1 MQVSFNAVLNAF
13 GIPARSGMPTIQ
25 PEISQGR
32 SACQGRAIRILWGG
46 AAILAFAA
54 QAQTIDH
61 SGGFASHSDLTANGS
76 MTFAGSSARLT
87 NGRFQTGS
95 LFSNNKVCI
104 KSFTT
109 TFPFVMSPLPPYT
122 PGDGF
127 TFTMQGDFPTA
138 LGGNGGELGYYGIL
152 NSLAVRFDYNFNNYG
167 EGLDATGLFT
177 TGSTLGS
184 FAFKDVDLSLTP
196 IDLRNTNPK
205 SATLSYDGTALTA
218 SITDLTSHISVSHTY
233 TPIDIPSLVGGN
245 TAFVGFTGGTY
256 LNAADQ
262 DIESWTFQ
270 NPPPTISGVSVD
282 KPTLWPPDHK
292 MVDVTVNY
300 GAGDP
305 CSAPVCTLSVSS
317 SEPVNGIGDGNTS
330 PDWVV
335 VDAHHVQLRAER
347 SGTGNG
353 RVYTITIN
361 CKDAAGNMASSTV
374 TVTVAHDQGN

>member
-1 MQVSFNAVLNAF
+1 MQFGFNAVLDAF
-13 GIPARSGMPTIQ
+13 GIPARAGMPPIQ
-25 PEISQGR
+25 PGIGQRPGTCR
-32 SACQGRAIRILWGG
+32 GRASRVLCGG

-61 SGGFASHSDLTANGS
+61 SGGFASHSDLSANGS
-76 MTFAGSSARLT
+76 TIFAGSSARLT

-109 TFPFVMSPLPPYT
+109 TFPFAISPLPPYT

-152 NSLAVRFDYNFNNYG
+152 NSLGVRFDYNFNNYG
-167 EGLDATGLFT
+167 EGLNATGLFT
-177 TGSTLGS
+177 TGAALPS
-184 FAFKDVDLSLTP
+184 FAWQNVDLTTSG

-205 SATLSYDGTALTA
+205 SATLSYDGTALTET
-218 SITDLTSHISVSHTY
+218 ITDLTTSQSFSHTY
-233 TPIDIPSLVGGN
+233 TPIDIASFIGGN
-245 TAFVGFTGGTY
+245 TAYVGFTGGTY

-262 DIESWTFQ
+262 DIQSWTFR

-282 KPTLWPPDHK
+282 KPTLWPPNHQ

-300 GAGDP
+300 GSSDP
-305 CSAPVCTLSVSS
+305 CSAPVCTLTVSS
-317 SEPVNGIGDGNTS
+317 SEPVNGTGDGNTS

-347 SGTGNG
+347 SGNGNG
-353 RVYTITIN
+353 RVYTITIA
-361 CKDAAGNMASSTV
+361 CKDAAGNMATSTA